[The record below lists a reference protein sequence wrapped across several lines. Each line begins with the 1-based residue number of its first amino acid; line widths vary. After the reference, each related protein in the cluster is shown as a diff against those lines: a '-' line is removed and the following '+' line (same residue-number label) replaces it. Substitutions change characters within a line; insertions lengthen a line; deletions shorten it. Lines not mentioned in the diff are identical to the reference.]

1 MIDEK
6 NYFLKLDFARQRII
20 DLPAGEFKYY
30 LYILL
35 ESIKS
40 QNVPSRH
47 EFLAVLLKL
56 LDTLH
61 KLKELKTPNFL
72 DNQCPSS
79 QLLKE
84 LALHLCELQR
94 VAKTHHFAAQVMII

>member
-6 NYFLKLDFARQRII
+6 NYFLEIDFARQRVI

-40 QNVPSRH
+40 QKCPVQTRIFSSTAKIVGY
-47 EFLAVLLKL
+47 LA
-56 LDTLH
+56 
-61 KLKELKTPNFL
+61 
-72 DNQCPSS
+72 
-79 QLLKE
+79 
-84 LALHLCELQR
+84 
-94 VAKTHHFAAQVMII
+94 